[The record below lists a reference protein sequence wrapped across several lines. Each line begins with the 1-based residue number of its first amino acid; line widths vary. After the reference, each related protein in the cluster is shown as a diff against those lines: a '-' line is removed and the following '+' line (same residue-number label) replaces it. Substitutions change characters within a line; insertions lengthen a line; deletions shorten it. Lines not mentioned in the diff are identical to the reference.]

1 VRRAQAVFAFV
12 RRTGDMLG
20 EYDMWGSGFSAWP
33 EALWR
38 RSALQFL
45 ADLQLGLQAEVCPS
59 VSERLGR

>member
-1 VRRAQAVFAFV
+1 
-12 RRTGDMLG
+12 MLG
-20 EYDMWGSGFSAWP
+20 EYDMWGSGFTAWP

-45 ADLQLGLQAEVCPS
+45 SDLQLGPQAGVCPS